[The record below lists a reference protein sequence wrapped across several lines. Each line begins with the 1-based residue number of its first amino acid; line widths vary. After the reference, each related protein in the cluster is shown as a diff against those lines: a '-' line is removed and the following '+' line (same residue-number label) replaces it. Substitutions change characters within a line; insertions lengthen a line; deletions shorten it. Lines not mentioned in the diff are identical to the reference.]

1 MALIRYAYI
10 CNQVLQLYKKLP
22 SIKFPLDPRLF
33 FEQMDNCKTMTYN
46 KFAELNQCPLQEVFA
61 LCESKSGCTHYD
73 VGKNRYLILFNS
85 SRENHNVLGR
95 IRWTLAHELGHVKLN
110 HLPYLAEPR
119 IAENNF
125 NNLSNPELEGEA
137 DYFAALL
144 LCPMPLYDQ
153 LRFQSAQDV
162 QRVFGLSWEA
172 SDVRWREYLKWK
184 RSHRKTAWENDM
196 RRLVNQRY
204 NLAGEVGLEPTK
216 KVALP
221 STAL

>member
-1 MALIRYAYI
+1 MIRYAYI

-153 LRFQSAQDV
+153 LRIQSAQDV

-172 SDVRWREYLKWK
+172 SDVRWNEYIKWK
-184 RSHRKTAWENDM
+184 RNHRKTAWENDM
-196 RRLVNQRY
+196 KRLVNQR
-204 NLAGEVGLEPTK
+204 LELK
-216 KVALP
+216 
-221 STAL
+221 

>member
-1 MALIRYAYI
+1 MIRYAYI

-33 FEQMDNCKTMTYN
+33 FEQMDNCKIMTYN

-95 IRWTLAHELGHVKLN
+95 IRWTLAHEPH
-110 HLPYLAEPR
+110 

-125 NNLSNPELEGEA
+125 NNLSNPELEAEA
-137 DYFAALL
+137 DHFAALL
-144 LCPMPLYDQ
+144 LCPMPLYEM
-153 LRFQSAQDV
+153 LNVESAQDI
-162 QRVFGLSWEA
+162 QHIFGLSWEA
-172 SDVRWREYLKWK
+172 SNVRWNEYIKWK
-184 RSHRKTAWENDM
+184 RNHRKTAWENDM
-196 RRLVNQRY
+196 KRLVNQR
-204 NLAGEVGLEPTK
+204 LELK
-216 KVALP
+216 
-221 STAL
+221 

>member
-1 MALIRYAYI
+1 
-10 CNQVLQLYKKLP
+10 
-22 SIKFPLDPRLF
+22 
-33 FEQMDNCKTMTYN
+33 MTYN

-153 LRFQSAQDV
+153 LRIQSAQDV

>member
-33 FEQMDNCKTMTYN
+33 FEQMDNCKIMTYN

-95 IRWTLAHELGHVKLN
+95 IRWTLAHELGHVTLN
-110 HLPYLAEPR
+110 HHH
-119 IAENNF
+119 F
-125 NNLSNPELEGEA
+125 
-137 DYFAALL
+137 
-144 LCPMPLYDQ
+144 
-153 LRFQSAQDV
+153 
-162 QRVFGLSWEA
+162 
-172 SDVRWREYLKWK
+172 SDRMIEHISFR
-184 RSHRKTAWENDM
+184 
-196 RRLVNQRY
+196 
-204 NLAGEVGLEPTK
+204 PTK
-216 KVALP
+216 K
-221 STAL
+221 

>member
-1 MALIRYAYI
+1 MPYTTFAKVNS
-10 CNQVLQLYKKLP
+10 C
-22 SIKFPLDPRLF
+22 SI
-33 FEQMDNCKTMTYN
+33 N
-46 KFAELNQCPLQEVFA
+46 EVME
-61 LCESKSGCTHYD
+61 LCESESGCTHYD
-73 VGKNRYLILFNS
+73 ITNDRYLVLFNGS
-85 SRENHNVLGR
+85 TSNNNVVGR

-125 NNLSNPELEGEA
+125 NNLSDPELEAEA

-153 LRFQSAQDV
+153 LHIQK
-162 QRVFGLSWEA
+162 VFGLSWEA

-196 RRLVNQRY
+196 RKL
-204 NLAGEVGLEPTK
+204 LK
-216 KVALP
+216 
-221 STAL
+221 

>member
-33 FEQMDNCKTMTYN
+33 FEQMDNCTIMTYN

-95 IRWTLAHELGHVKLN
+95 IRWTLTHELGHVTLN
-110 HLPYLAEPR
+110 HLPYIAEPH

-125 NNLSNPELEGEA
+125 NNLSNP
-137 DYFAALL
+137 
-144 LCPMPLYDQ
+144 LYEM
-153 LRFQSAQDV
+153 LNVESAQDI
-162 QRVFGLSWEA
+162 QHIFGLSWEA
-172 SDVRWREYLKWK
+172 SNVRWNEYIKWK
-184 RSHRKTAWENDM
+184 RNHRKTAWENDM
-196 RRLVNQRY
+196 KRLVNQR
-204 NLAGEVGLEPTK
+204 LELK
-216 KVALP
+216 
-221 STAL
+221 

>member
-1 MALIRYAYI
+1 M
-10 CNQVLQLYKKLP
+10 
-22 SIKFPLDPRLF
+22 KF
-33 FEQMDNCKTMTYN
+33 
-46 KFAELNQCPLQEVFA
+46 FA
-61 LCESKSGCTHYD
+61 LCESESGCTHYD
-73 VGKNRYLILFNS
+73 ITNDRYLVLVNS
-85 SRENHNVLGR
+85 STANNNVIGR

-153 LRFQSAQDV
+153 LRIQSAQDV

>member
-1 MALIRYAYI
+1 MIRYAYI

-153 LRFQSAQDV
+153 LRIQSAQDV